1 MGGSGGG
8 VGVTLFPSLSDPV
21 VSVSSA
27 LFYEL
32 PQVLVFLP
40 LQALVFRDQK
50 CGELT
55 FPVRVVVVFVL
66 GVVVGDVGR
75 EGEVLTV
82 AVAPVPPALRD
93 SVGVVDVV
101 PVFVE
106 LSVAVEVFAPLCT
119 LPVLGGGCG
128 RG

>member
-27 LFYEL
+27 LLDQL

-82 AVAPVPPALRD
+82 AVAPVPPALCD
-93 SVGVVDVV
+93 SVGVVNVV
-101 PVFVE
+101 PVFVAI
-106 LSVAVEVFAPLCT
+106 LTTTA
-119 LPVLGGGCG
+119 
-128 RG
+128 